1 MDSNEKQQLRRQL
14 SASRPQPSAGLT
26 EQLVALVAQHA
37 AKTVAS
43 YSPLPSEPDVTEFN
57 SWAAGKLNLVLPRVS
72 GHDLE
77 FAEGKLREGAF
88 GIAEPTGT
96 AVPIAEIDLM
106 IVPALAADMAGNR
119 LGKGKG
125 FYDRVL
131 ANYSGKRIAVIF
143 DSELIESVPSEPHDQ
158 QVQIIVTPLRT
169 VVVG

>member
-1 MDSNEKQQLRRQL
+1 M
-14 SASRPQPSAGLT
+14 
-26 EQLVALVAQHA
+26 
-37 AKTVAS
+37 
-43 YSPLPSEPDVTEFN
+43 
-57 SWAAGKLNLVLPRVS
+57 LPRVS

-77 FAEGKLREGAF
+77 FAAGEVREGAF
-88 GIAEPTGT
+88 GIAEPQGT

>member
-1 MDSNEKQQLRRQL
+1 L
-14 SASRPQPSAGLT
+14 SASRPQPSKGLT
-26 EQLVALVAQHA
+26 EQLVALVAQHG

-72 GHDLE
+72 GHHLE

-88 GIAEPTGT
+88 GIAEPQGTG
-96 AVPIAEIDLM
+96 VSIAEIDLM

-143 DSELIESVPSEPHDQ
+143 DSELIDSVPSEPHDQ